1 MNEETKNRMRDDSSL
16 YVKDVEDPNEA
27 LARRM
32 DFENGYEAGIR
43 YLAEQIEERIDKI
56 SLQKLKFYALGV
68 RQRID
73 EILERKFE
81 LADKAH
87 EATDCGREVVEE
99 MLSWFGKK
107 S

>member
-1 MNEETKNRMRDDSSL
+1 MNEETKNRMRDDSTL

-27 LARRM
+27 LSRRM

-68 RQRID
+68 CQRID

-87 EATDCGREVVEE
+87 EASDCGREVVEE